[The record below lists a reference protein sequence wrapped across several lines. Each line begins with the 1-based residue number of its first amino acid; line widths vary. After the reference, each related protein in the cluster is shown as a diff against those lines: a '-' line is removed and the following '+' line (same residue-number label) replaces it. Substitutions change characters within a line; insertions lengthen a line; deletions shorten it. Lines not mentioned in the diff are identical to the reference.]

1 MSSQPMPVP
10 NTSRR
15 SITDEHFSEIADST
29 VSDNSNIGAAQA
41 SSSHKSNYRYKYNYN
56 IYTLY

>member
-41 SSSHKSNYRYKYNYN
+41 SSSHKSNYR
-56 IYTLY
+56 